1 MAVTMTVLVPGATTE
16 TYDRLNDEAGLDPS
30 NLPDGLVSHYATR
43 TKDGM
48 RIFDVW
54 RSREAFE
61 QYMPRLAAAFE
72 KVTGEAGQLE
82 PEFGELH
89 NVLTAR

>member
-1 MAVTMTVLVPGATTE
+1 MAVTMTVLVSGATPE
-16 TYDRLNDEAGLDPS
+16 TYDRLNEEMGIDPS
-30 NLPDGLVSHYATR
+30 NLPQGLVSHYATR
-43 TKDGM
+43 TKDGV
-48 RIFDVW
+48 RIFEVW

-61 QYMPRLAAAFE
+61 QFMPRLAAAIE
-72 KVTGEAGQLE
+72 KVTGQPTQLE

>member
-1 MAVTMTVLVPGATTE
+1 MAVTMTVLVSGATPE
-16 TYDRLNDEAGLDPS
+16 TYDRLNDEMGIDPS
-30 NLPDGLVSHYATR
+30 NLPDGLVSHYASGTS
-43 TKDGM
+43 DGM

-61 QYMPRLAAAFE
+61 QFMPRLAAGLE
-72 KVTGEAGQLE
+72 KVTGEAGLIE

>member
-1 MAVTMTVLVPGATTE
+1 MAVTVTVSMPGATPE
-16 TYDRLNDEAGLDPS
+16 LYDQFNAEIGIDRSD
-30 NLPDGLVSHYATR
+30 LPEGLVSHYASKTS
-43 TKDGM
+43 DGM
-48 RIFDVW
+48 RIFEVW

-61 QYMPRLAAAFE
+61 QFLPKLAAAVE
-72 KVTGEAGQLE
+72 NVTGQPAQLD